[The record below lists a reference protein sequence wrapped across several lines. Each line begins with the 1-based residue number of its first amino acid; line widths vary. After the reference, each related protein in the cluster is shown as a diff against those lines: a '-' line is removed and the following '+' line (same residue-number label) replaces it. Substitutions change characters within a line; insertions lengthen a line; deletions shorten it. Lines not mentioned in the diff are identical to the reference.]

1 MYSTDTPQEAPGIPC
16 ADEYEVMAFSEDAVS
31 LRNVEF
37 PLFGKEMSRTDFKEK
52 LRESP
57 ANDHLKVIVTESQ
70 KKETPTEKQPDSLT
84 FSIGFSEHSAFYDR
98 ELNDHYTDLSFALGN
113 RLFGILDEKQHR
125 ERQDESK
132 PVGWY
137 HKTDFAIK
145 AVIDGEEFSYD
156 GRFDIGDGEGDLIA
170 HIRNFYE
177 YSLSPDCPFIPEWK
191 RQDEDYYREHMES
204 LRWGRDV
211 FIPFLGQHTELSPE
225 DEKLLA
231 EIMETKGKW
240 FRVPKDKENDL
251 AGQLADFIEDV
262 DPYGYQDALEIG
274 ETKEDAIRKIRDDW
288 GNPEYVQSI
297 TQELSEWMDELDDA
311 EKKETC
317 RKRID
322 GLTALAPEQPTNDDL
337 IGTELI
343 IDKPFPYEAEL
354 KDKTERLNALNI
366 ELNLDEKDTPVM
378 DAEPEQSEE
387 QSEKRSPAH
396 VR

>member
-98 ELNDHYTDLSFALGN
+98 ELNDRYTDLSFALGN
-113 RLFGILDEKQHR
+113 RLLGILDEKQHW
-125 ERQDESK
+125 ERQDENKS
-132 PVGWY
+132 VGWY
-137 HKTDFAIK
+137 HKTDFVIK

-317 RKRID
+317 RKLID

-387 QSEKRSPAH
+387 QPEKRSPAH